1 MKKFILILILV
12 FILFGCKKEED
23 HYSYKDA
30 IDDFKE
36 KYDDNTYL
44 SLFYIYYD
52 IDDNAKDELI
62 LLGYSEYEYKILD
75 IYYYKDDNNAEE
87 LIDNSYYS
95 KWSRVDV
102 YDNGM
107 LFVYHYISY
116 DHGLYLIYKMEDNK
130 INEVGKYYFKYITDD
145 EYFIYDDEEFEIESK
160 YLSVNDLLEEY
171 IKNGKKINLKSL
183 DLKGV

>member
-1 MKKFILILILV
+1 MKKFILILVLV

-52 IDDNAKDELI
+52 I
-62 LLGYSEYEYKILD
+62 
-75 IYYYKDDNNAEE
+75 
-87 LIDNSYYS
+87 
-95 KWSRVDV
+95 

-145 EYFIYDDEEFEIESK
+145 EYFIYDDEEYEKESK